1 MNGVLRIGLTGGI
14 GSGKTAVSDMFR
26 SLGVPVFDA
35 DVIAREIVEPGTPA
49 YNQVI
54 DLFGEKVVS
63 DDGSLKRDLIRDIV
77 FRDAELKRRLEE
89 IIHPRVQK
97 EMENRV
103 KSCDYPYCILSIPL
117 LFETNADD
125 RVDRVLVIDAEEQLQ
140 LDRIL
145 KRDNLS
151 VEQAHAIMSSQAD
164 RHSRLK
170 AADDIIDNNG
180 SPEATRKQVE
190 EMHEKY
196 LELSSQTRA

>member
-1 MNGVLRIGLTGGI
+1 MSGALRIGLTGGI
-14 GSGKTAVSDMFR
+14 GSGKSAVSDMFR

-35 DVIAREIVEPGTPA
+35 DVIARQIVEPGMPA

-54 DLFGEKVVS
+54 DLFGEKIVS
-63 DDGSLKRDLIRDIV
+63 NDGSLKRDLIRDIV
-77 FRDAELKRRLEE
+77 FRDQELKRRLEE

-97 EMENRV
+97 EMEDRV
-103 KSCDYPYCILSIPL
+103 KSCGYPYCILSIPL
-117 LFETNADD
+117 LFETNADH
-125 RVDRVLVIDAEEQLQ
+125 RVDRVLVIDADEQFQ

-151 VEQAHAIMSSQAD
+151 VEQARAIMNSQTD

-196 LELSSQTRA
+196 LELSSQTRV